1 MVLFIAK
8 ALCGSITVILGSQ
21 NDSKSKLLNLHLETT
36 FTTFKLCFIFF
47 SGIALMHRLFSYKS
61 SACCG
66 LVTEHL
72 ILPVVWQHVYKLW
85 PLCTDNMI
93 YNDTIPF
100 FALRT
105 TIRSSNSRWT
115 WAQSRNDWRIT
126 TTAVPANAC
135 RTLIPCSPTVTST
148 IRCVLPWKHSAVLV
162 RHFLKVRADT

>member
-1 MVLFIAK
+1 MVQLRWYWDLNMTPRVNYKIYNWKQPSQLSNFALFFLWYCINA
-8 ALCGSITVILGSQ
+8 Q
-21 NDSKSKLLNLHLETT
+21 
-36 FTTFKLCFIFF
+36 
-47 SGIALMHRLFSYKS
+47 RLSNYKS
-61 SACCG
+61 SACCCH
-66 LVTEHL
+66 VTEHL

-85 PLCTDNMI
+85 PCLLFLCTDNMI
-93 YNDTIPF
+93 DNDTIPF

-135 RTLIPCSPTVTST
+135 RTLIPCSPTVTYT
-148 IRCVLPWKHSAVLV
+148 IRCVLSWKHSAVLV